1 MNKLNFFKLG
11 EIKHTF
17 VFNVPFTQKDSA
29 RNLGMKWNPVIKKWC
44 FYTTTNGKS
53 ASIKS
58 ELGKIYFKVIDIDS
72 DAFEWKPKQKQKL
85 LKWCNEQLQHAEA
98 V

>member
-1 MNKLNFFKLG
+1 MNFFKLS

-29 RNLGMKWNPVIKKWC
+29 KHLGMKWNPIIKKWC
-44 FYTTTNGKS
+44 YYTSTNGKS
-53 ASIKS
+53 SSIKS
-58 ELGKIYFKVIDIDS
+58 ELAKIYFKVVDIES
-72 DAFEWKPKQKQKL
+72 DLFESKPNQKEKL
-85 LKWCNEQLQHAEA
+85 LKWCDEQLQN